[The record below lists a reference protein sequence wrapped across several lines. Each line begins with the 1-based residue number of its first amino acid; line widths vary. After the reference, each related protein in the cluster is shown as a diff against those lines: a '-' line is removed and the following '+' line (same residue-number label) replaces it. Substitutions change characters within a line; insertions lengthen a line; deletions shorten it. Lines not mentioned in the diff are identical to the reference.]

1 VRWSSGTMARTRTAV
16 IALALSWI
24 ALQPAYA
31 ENVPHP
37 FDNTSWQALLGTHK
51 GRPVI
56 VHFWGFSCGNCMV
69 ELKDWGTFAKAHPD
83 AVIAFVNWDRRG
95 ADSARI
101 TSALDKAG
109 LGSVQSYVL
118 ANGFEEKLRFAVDH
132 DWMGELP
139 YTRLIAGDGTATTFS
154 GAADFTKLSQWLDGQ
169 GQR

>member
-1 VRWSSGTMARTRTAV
+1 VRWSLSSIARA
-16 IALALSWI
+16 AMLAFALSSM
-24 ALQPAYA
+24 ALRPACA
-31 ENVPHP
+31 GNVPHP
-37 FDNTSWQALLGTHK
+37 FDSTSWQTLLSTHK
-51 GRPVI
+51 GHPVI

-69 ELKDWGTFAKAHPD
+69 ELNDWGRFAKTHPD

-95 ADSARI
+95 ADPARI
-101 TSALDKAG
+101 ESALDKAG

-118 ANGFEEKLRFAVDH
+118 GSGFEEKLRFAVDH